1 MKRPHGLQLDLGMV
15 GEPEDIWARL
25 FFVWL
30 KQLGE
35 QNAINQ
41 ERLAVMENVITQLD
55 KAVAK
60 LLPEESEDL
69 RAAVKSMQDLH
80 GHWEEQSSKGLERV
94 EEIAV
99 IIKGIVAKQ
108 KSE

>member
-41 ERLAVMENVITQLD
+41 ERLSAMENVIVELD
-55 KAVAK
+55 KAVSK
-60 LLPEESEDL
+60 LSPGETEDL
-69 RAAVKSMQDLH
+69 QAAVKSMQDLH
-80 GHWEEQSSKGLERV
+80 GHWEEQSAKGLRRV

-108 KSE
+108 KSD